1 MNIKP
6 DQIAVIT
13 GAGSGIGRALAV
25 QLSQAGVHLSLCDL
39 SETALEQTRELC
51 RAAVPGANRIHL
63 HRADVGDEAQVL
75 GFRDAVIEA
84 HGTKHIELLF
94 NNAGIGGGG
103 SFVKTDRTEW
113 ERTFNVCWSG
123 VYFGCRAFLPLL
135 IASERGCLVN
145 VSSVNGF
152 WASLGSGVSHTA
164 YSAAKFAVKGLTEAL
179 ITDLRLHAPHV
190 SCAVVMPGHIGTS
203 IALNT
208 GQVLGHGSA
217 MEMSQDSVAAVR
229 DRMSRSGVAVS
240 DLPDDE
246 IRRLL
251 HQRALDFRDKAPTS
265 ADQAAA
271 IILDGVRADH
281 WRILV
286 GEDAH
291 RLDAMVRSDPERAY
305 EPAFAEAWRDGK
317 PPLV

>member
-1 MNIKP
+1 MNIEAG
-6 DQIAVIT
+6 QLAVIT

-39 SETALEQTRELC
+39 SEPNLEQTQDLC
-51 RAAVPGANRIHL
+51 RTAASGATRIHI

-75 GFRDAVIEA
+75 GFRDAVISA
-84 HGTKHIELLF
+84 HGTQHINLLF

-152 WASLGSGVSHTA
+152 WASLGPGVSHTA

-217 MEMSQDSVAAVR
+217 LEMSAASVAAVR
-229 DRMSRSGVAVS
+229 DRMSRSGAAVS
-240 DLPDDE
+240 DLPDAE
-246 IRRLL
+246 IRRMLQ
-251 HQRALDFRDKAPTS
+251 QRAIDFRDKAPTT
-265 ADQAAA
+265 ADQAAS
-271 IILDGVRADH
+271 IILDGVRADR

-291 RLDAMVRSDPERAY
+291 RLDEMVRSDPERAY
-305 EPAFAEAWRDGK
+305 EPAFADAWRDGK